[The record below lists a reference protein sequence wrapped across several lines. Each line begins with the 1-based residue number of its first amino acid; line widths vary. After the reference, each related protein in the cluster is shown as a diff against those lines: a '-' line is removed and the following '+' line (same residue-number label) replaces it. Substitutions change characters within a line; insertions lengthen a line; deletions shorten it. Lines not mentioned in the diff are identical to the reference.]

1 MDVPRDVASYLRLIK
16 LSSVPTK
23 EEFIQI
29 SKIAGIG
36 ILVVGSIGFII
47 FGIMKLIPK

>member
-1 MDVPRDVASYLRLIK
+1 MDVPRDLASYLRLIK

-29 SKIAGIG
+29 SKIAFIV

>member
-1 MDVPRDVASYLRLIK
+1 MDVPRDLAPYLRLIK
-16 LSSVPTK
+16 LASVPTK

-36 ILVVGSIGFII
+36 IIVVGSVGFII